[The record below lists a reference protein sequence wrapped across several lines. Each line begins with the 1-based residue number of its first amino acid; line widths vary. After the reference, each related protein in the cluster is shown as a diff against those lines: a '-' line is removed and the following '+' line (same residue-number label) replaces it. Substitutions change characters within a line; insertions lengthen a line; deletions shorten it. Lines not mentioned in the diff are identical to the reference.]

1 MGCCWKNK
9 EQCSVWLQYQPRVCH
24 LSISQ
29 WEKPSQHLQGNASWW
44 LWRVQLLPLSR
55 YLHMP
60 LPGFWKPKK
69 SWLEGGQFFEWAPLP
84 LLSSSPP
91 PPPPTGARLLL
102 RLVRAAA
109 TLGSWLPQVSHKASA
124 AITIWSPLSC
134 DFPLLLPSSWKAL
147 ARSKTLTK
155 KGQYLD
161 WHQEGGVASV
171 FPWECWTWI
180 PAFPRGG
187 EATQNTT
194 ATYFFQTAPARLFWD
209 DQKADRSRY
218 RHPLCP
224 KCPNLLG

>member
-1 MGCCWKNK
+1 MGT
-9 EQCSVWLQYQPRVCH
+9 
-24 LSISQ
+24 
-29 WEKPSQHLQGNASWW
+29 A
-44 LWRVQLLPLSR
+44 
-55 YLHMP
+55 
-60 LPGFWKPKK
+60 
-69 SWLEGGQFFEWAPLP
+69 APLVA
-84 LLSSSPP
+84 SFPP

-109 TLGSWLPQVSHKASA
+109 TLGSYLPQVSHKASA
-124 AITIWSPLSC
+124 AITIWSPPSC

-161 WHQEGGVASV
+161 WHHEGDVASI
-171 FPWECWTWI
+171 FPWECWAWI

-194 ATYFFQTAPARLFWD
+194 ATYFFQTAPAKLFWD
-209 DQKADRSRY
+209 DQKADLSRY

-224 KCPNLLG
+224 KCPNLLGQVGQSIGVFEFLWLIPALSNWASMRRNQKAGSSSS